1 MASITQEEV
10 AKHNKADDA
19 WIIVD
24 GDVYDVTK
32 FAGVHPGGTQ
42 ILLEYAG
49 KDATEDFYALHRLEV
64 LDKYQRLKKG
74 RLADAKGPAPK
85 KASEV
90 IQEFSKVPFAE
101 PSYLQGFKSPYFNE
115 SHVKLRQE
123 ARKFFAGESM
133 EEALECEAKSTA
145 PSKEMRKR
153 MGDLGL
159 IAMVQGPGPHLKIPS
174 SLCGGVVKPE
184 EFTYFHEMVV
194 QEERCRT
201 MCPGYEDGLDGAV
214 SIGLPVLLKYGSDW
228 MKNDVVPPI
237 IKGDQTCVLSITEA
251 FAGSDVAGLRTTA
264 VLDASGE
271 NYIVNGTKK
280 WITGG
285 MYADWFVTAV
295 RTGKTGAGGISMML
309 IPRSDAVQTKIMKS
323 KYSSAAGTAYVT
335 YENCIVPK
343 KYLIGTEN
351 KGFQI
356 IMSNFNHERWM
367 ITETFKWAMQ
377 RKVFGKPLIEQ
388 PVIRE
393 KLAQM
398 FAGVETCTQM
408 LYDITYNM
416 VSFGSQGAEVGARIA
431 LLKYQTTRMNHLV
444 ADNAVQVLGGR
455 GVTQTGMGRVV
466 EVFSRMYKIP
476 AVYGGSAVEPNP
488 VACSAL
494 MNACEKGRQWQQAL
508 ALLEQ
513 MPQLQVPPDN
523 FSYSA
528 CISALRGRWQMA
540 LALLAAARRRLR
552 GNEVTYNAAITAC
565 ANSRWDLAG
574 ILFTEMLETSIRPGL
589 VTQNAFLSALGSGSA
604 WEHALSFFG
613 RIRDPDEVTCSAA
626 ICAFEGAGLW
636 EGALWLLFSM
646 PQMALQA
653 NQICYGASIAACEKG
668 SQWAMALELLELAQ
682 RGEMVLDETSV
693 NAAISACEV
702 CGQRQRAL
710 FLLHTSELTLC
721 RRSGTA
727 FLWALARL
735 QVDDAEVIHAALG
748 EAVAELK
755 GALDGE
761 ALTRG
766 ISRFWWSL
774 SMLGARPLQPSAIE
788 AVATV
793 PPSSWQ
799 LFTPQELLMSTW
811 GAIDAPEVLWPIQDE
826 WTRRLDRGAEKD
838 ALTTWLSQKDYIL
851 GSLWACSFAGQV
863 RSDFLAAVK
872 GFTRSAGRQL
882 DEDNPAPVDFA
893 AATSPGL
900 PKGSLETMETPQ
912 LLRFEGEQLLIFK
925 PTGWEVEDPDGEQS
939 LGRFLLQHV
948 GRRPIFRDRRATF
961 GFLHRLD
968 VPSSGLILAASS
980 YTAYFD
986 LRLQLAQGRILRDY
1000 LVLCHGFRA
1009 SRVLAAAVTWSPGTA
1024 APSRAGRGK
1033 PSGSRV
1039 QRLGMGYVGAA
1050 SVSLLAVRIL
1060 TGRRHQI
1067 RVHLAHVGCPTVN
1080 DALYS
1085 SAAVHAMDQQFC
1097 RRNMLHRH
1105 HLSFTDHQGVVQDFT
1120 VPLPPEMAEPIRQIS
1135 PKEPGSLERLR
1146 TALNAD
1152 LSLVGSMDW
1161 KP

>member
-1 MASITQEEV
+1 MSYTHVSAGGCHTVLVRSDGHAV
-10 AKHNKADDA
+10 ACGMKLSGQCDIPPPEPGTCYIGDMSLCKDVLLQWDCVRQDDA
-19 WIIVD
+19 IVLTCSSLT
-24 GDVYDVTK
+24 GRE
-32 FAGVHPGGTQ
+32 
-42 ILLEYAG
+42 LLC
-49 KDATEDFYALHRLEV
+49 
-64 LDKYQRLKKG
+64 LKARG
-74 RLADAKGPAPK
+74 SDLAWDTHKRIAC
-85 KASEV
+85 ELNV
-90 IQEFSKVPFAE
+90 
-101 PSYLQGFKSPYFNE
+101 YLQN
-115 SHVKLRQE
+115 LQ
-123 ARKFFAGESM
+123 
-133 EEALECEAKSTA
+133 
-145 PSKEMRKR
+145 
-153 MGDLGL
+153 
-159 IAMVQGPGPHLKIPS
+159 
-174 SLCGGVVKPE
+174 
-184 EFTYFHEMVV
+184 
-194 QEERCRT
+194 
-201 MCPGYEDGLDGAV
+201 
-214 SIGLPVLLKYGSDW
+214 
-228 MKNDVVPPI
+228 
-237 IKGDQTCVLSITEA
+237 
-251 FAGSDVAGLRTTA
+251 A
-264 VLDASGE
+264 VLPDGQLLTSICRAHP
-271 NYIVNGTKK
+271 
-280 WITGG
+280 
-285 MYADWFVTAV
+285 VT
-295 RTGKTGAGGISMML
+295 T
-309 IPRSDAVQTKIMKS
+309 
-323 KYSSAAGTAYVT
+323 
-335 YENCIVPK
+335 
-343 KYLIGTEN
+343 
-351 KGFQI
+351 
-356 IMSNFNHERWM
+356 
-367 ITETFKWAMQ
+367 
-377 RKVFGKPLIEQ
+377 
-388 PVIRE
+388 
-393 KLAQM
+393 LA
-398 FAGVETCTQM
+398 E
-408 LYDITYNM
+408 DITYNM